1 MARTES
7 RLDNM
12 ETHMGNMGATM
23 KSLETQIGQLV
34 NALKDQ
40 NRGQFPSNTE
50 VNPRVKAVTLR
61 SGKEIGI
68 PEPTEESVEIIV
80 EEDEEKSAS
89 VGEQKVEEPKKV
101 IEQRLLPKV
110 NLPYPQR
117 FKKKGLD
124 DQFAKFLEIFKKI
137 HINIPFADALEQM
150 PNYAKFIKDV
160 MSKKRKLQEFE
171 TVKLTEEC
179 SAILQR
185 KLPQKLK
192 DPGSFTIPCVIGDS
206 RVNRALCDLGA
217 SINLMPFSIYR
228 TLELGEVKPSTIT
241 LQLADR
247 SLTYPRG
254 IIEDVLVKVDKF
266 IFPADFVILDM
277 EEDQETPL
285 IFVRP
290 FLATG
295 KALIDV
301 HKGELT
307 LRVGG
312 DEVVFNIYNTIKG
325 PNEVSTCNSIDIIDS
340 CVSHVGAGRMTKDS
354 LERCLLESTS
364 TLDEDDWDVREELL
378 ALNTL
383 PKEKNNA
390 QLEELLEDASKEVPK
405 ASPVLKD
412 LPSHLCYAFLDEGSS
427 HPVIISSALTSDEK
441 DRLLRVLREFKSALG
456 WTIADIKGISPTVC
470 MHKIL
475 MQESYTLYVDHQ
487 RRLNPAMKEV
497 VRAEVLKLLNAGV
510 IYAIS
515 DSYWVSPVQVVPKK
529 GGYNLIVIALEDQ
542 EKTTFTCPYGTFAF
556 RRMPFESNAC
566 FAEMSSK
573 ESSAELGEM
582 PLHGLR
588 RIKVALISAPI
599 MIVPDW
605 KEPFELM
612 CDASDYA
619 VGAALGQRRDKM
631 FKAIYY
637 ASRTLDAAQQN
648 YTTTEK
654 EMLAVVFAFDKFR
667 TYLIGTKVTV
677 FTDHAALRYLFAKK
691 DAKPRLIRWIFLLQ
705 EFDFEVK
712 YKKGC
717 ENQVADHLS
726 RLELEE
732 RTEGRAINESFPDEQ
747 LFKHRVTLAYHPQ
760 ANGQAE
766 VSNREIKQILE
777 KTVKTN
783 RKDWAIKLDDALWAY
798 RTAYKTPIG
807 MSPYRLVF
815 GKACHLLV
823 ELEHKAYWAVK
834 KLNFDMGASGEQRL
848 LQLNE
853 MEEFRN
859 DAYENAKIYKEKT
872 KKWHDKQILRRD
884 FEPGQQVLLF
894 NSRLRLFPGKLK
906 SRWSGP
912 FTVETVYPHGAIEL
926 KCNNGQTF
934 KVNGQRVKHYFGNEV
949 RHMDNI
955 PLREPK

>member
-23 KSLETQIGQLV
+23 KSLETQIGQLA

-50 VNPRVKAVTLR
+50 
-61 SGKEIGI
+61 
-68 PEPTEESVEIIV
+68 PTEESVEITV

-89 VGEQKVEEPKKV
+89 VREEKVEEPEKV
-101 IEQRLLPKV
+101 LKQQPLPKV
-110 NLPYPQR
+110 NLPYPHR

-124 DQFAKFLEIFKKI
+124 DQFAKFMEIFKKI

-171 TVKLTEEC
+171 TVKLTEE
-179 SAILQR
+179 
-185 KLPQKLK
+185 
-192 DPGSFTIPCVIGDS
+192 T
-206 RVNRALCDLGA
+206 
-217 SINLMPFSIYR
+217 M
-228 TLELGEVKPSTIT
+228 ELGEVKPSTIT

-254 IIEDVLVKVDKF
+254 IVEDVLVKVDKF

-285 IFVRP
+285 IFGRP

-307 LRVGG
+307 LRVSG
-312 DEVVFNIYNTIKG
+312 DEVVFNIYDTIKG
-325 PNEVSTCNSIDIIDS
+325 PNEVSTC
-340 CVSHVGAGRMTKDS
+340 RMTKDS
-354 LERCLLESTS
+354 LERCLWESAS
-364 TLDEDDWDVREELL
+364 TVDEENWDVREDLL

-390 QLEELLEDASKEVPK
+390 QLEELLEDASKDVPK
-405 ASPVLKD
+405 ASLVLKD

-427 HPVIISSALTSDEK
+427 HP
-441 DRLLRVLREFKSALG
+441 
-456 WTIADIKGISPTVC
+456 
-470 MHKIL
+470 
-475 MQESYTLYVDHQ
+475 ESYSPYVDHQ

-497 VRAEVLKLLNAGV
+497 VRVE
-510 IYAIS
+510 
-515 DSYWVSPVQVVPKK
+515 
-529 GGYNLIVIALEDQ
+529 
-542 EKTTFTCPYGTFAF
+542 
-556 RRMPFESNAC
+556 
-566 FAEMSSK
+566 
-573 ESSAELGEM
+573 
-582 PLHGLR
+582 
-588 RIKVALISAPI
+588 
-599 MIVPDW
+599 
-605 KEPFELM
+605 
-612 CDASDYA
+612 
-619 VGAALGQRRDKM
+619 
-631 FKAIYY
+631 
-637 ASRTLDAAQQN
+637 
-648 YTTTEK
+648 
-654 EMLAVVFAFDKFR
+654 
-667 TYLIGTKVTV
+667 
-677 FTDHAALRYLFAKK
+677 
-691 DAKPRLIRWIFLLQ
+691 
-705 EFDFEVK
+705 
-712 YKKGC
+712 
-717 ENQVADHLS
+717 
-726 RLELEE
+726 
-732 RTEGRAINESFPDEQ
+732 
-747 LFKHRVTLAYHPQ
+747 HRVTLAYHPQ

-766 VSNREIKQILE
+766 ISNREIKQILE

-815 GKACHLLV
+815 GKACHLPL
-823 ELEHKAYWAVK
+823 ELEHKAFWAVK
-834 KLNFDMGASGEQRL
+834 KLNFDKGASGEQRL

-872 KKWHDKQILRRD
+872 KRWHDKQILRRL

-906 SRWSGP
+906 SRWSEP
-912 FTVETVYPHGAIEL
+912 FIVETVYPHGAIEL
-926 KCNNGQTF
+926 KCKNGETF